1 MKQYIYHG
9 VMFADTIAGKDYVF
23 VDGKIYSL
31 PENTTKVQKM
41 QRQKSLTEYAA
52 GSPPPNSQVAP
63 ADADIMQPCSP
74 RSHEVTPAA
83 PADAVKKK
91 GAKK

>member
-9 VMFADTIAGKDYVF
+9 GMYADTIAGKDYVF
-23 VDGKIYSL
+23 VEGKIYLL
-31 PENTTKVQKM
+31 PEENIKVKKM
-41 QRQKSLTEYAA
+41 QRQKSLTLCM
-52 GSPPPNSQVAP
+52 PPNSQAAS